1 MRVYGYGIWRRSRNT
16 RGNLGSLGGVP
27 SVSSGTEKPAA
38 WVWPPPPNE
47 AAMVPT
53 SVPSA
58 QAHAEIATTIA
69 VMPDQ
74 AKGMMRREPFAD
86 LARQNGALHGG
97 NDHPFEFN

>member
-1 MRVYGYGIWRRSRNT
+1 MAFDNDLGSHEAIWHHSEESHPSPVERKSRLHGYG
-16 RGNLGSLGGVP
+16 
-27 SVSSGTEKPAA
+27 PATKQ
-38 WVWPPPPNE
+38 V
-47 AAMVPT
+47 AMVPT

-74 AKGMMRREPFAD
+74 AKGMMRRSRSH